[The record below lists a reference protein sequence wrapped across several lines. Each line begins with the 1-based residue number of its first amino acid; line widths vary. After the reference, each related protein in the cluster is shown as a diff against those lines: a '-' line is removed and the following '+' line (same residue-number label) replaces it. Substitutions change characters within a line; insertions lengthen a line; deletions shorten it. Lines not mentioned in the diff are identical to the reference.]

1 MPLCDPH
8 NDHHHLFRTWRS
20 GLIPFFFIVLSL
32 LITGLTPFRA
42 TAQQQDPVIIFR
54 EPSPEEQEQEP
65 EEKRFYDPT
74 RAAMLS
80 AALPGMGQI
89 YNRRYW
95 KVPIIY
101 AGFGAVA
108 YFVNFNN
115 GEYQFLRNAYLAKV
129 DGNPNTIDEFEG
141 IPAANLQR
149 GMNFYRRNLEISY
162 IAGAVLYLLNI
173 LDASVDAHLLDF
185 DVSKDLTLGMHP
197 QITPMPPNQGMAAAT
212 GLKLTIRF

>member
-1 MPLCDPH
+1 MPLCDTH
-8 NDHHHLFRTWRS
+8 NDHHNIFRTWRT
-20 GLIPFFFIVLSL
+20 GLIPFLFIVLSL
-32 LITGLTPFRA
+32 LLNALTTSRA
-42 TAQQQDPVIIFR
+42 YAQQQEPVITYR
-54 EPSPEEQEQEP
+54 EPSDETQQEEP

-74 RAAMLS
+74 RASMLS

-89 YNRRYW
+89 YNGRYW

-101 AGFGAVA
+101 VGFGAVA

-115 GEYQFLRNAYLAKV
+115 NEYQFLRNAYLAKV

-149 GMNFYRRNLEISY
+149 GMNYYRRNLEISY

-185 DVSKDLTLGMHP
+185 DVGEDLTMRMHP
-197 QITPMPPNQGMAAAT
+197 QITPMPPSQGMASAT